1 MKRTLSILAVLAML
15 GTSAV
20 AVAGNSP
27 EALAEGRSRFER
39 GVEFYKEG
47 DFRAALIEF
56 KRAYDAAPNYKVLY
70 NIAQTSLEL
79 QDYATALKNFEKF
92 LADGGVDVPAAR
104 RAQVVQEIERLGKR
118 VARITVEVNV
128 EGAEILVDDVA
139 VGKTPLAEP
148 IVVSA
153 GRRRITATLG
163 GQTTTRV
170 IDVAG
175 GDTQR
180 VPLALE
186 TRPLPPTELPKAPP
200 PQAPVPDEGGGT
212 SHTGVWISLGIT
224 GALTVATVVTG
235 VVALGAKSTFDD
247 TIARLGATPQQ
258 VDDARTRTRTMA
270 LVTDVL
276 GGSAIVA
283 GAVTLI
289 VALTGKSESAPKK
302 ESASF
307 VHVGVSPWG
316 VDLHGRF

>member
-1 MKRTLSILAVLAML
+1 VKRTLSILAVLVAL
-15 GTSAV
+15 GSSTV
-20 AVAGNSP
+20 ARADNSP
-27 EALAEGRSRFER
+27 EALAEGRSRFQR

-92 LADGGVDVPAAR
+92 LADGGADVPAAR
-104 RAQVVQEIERLGKR
+104 RAQIVEEMDRLGKR
-118 VARITVEVNV
+118 VARVAVEVNV
-128 EGAEILVDDVA
+128 TGAEVLVDDVS
-139 VGKTPLAEP
+139 VGKAPLSEP

-153 GRRRITATLG
+153 GRRRLTATFDG
-163 GQTTTRV
+163 KSTTRV

-175 GDTQR
+175 GDT
-180 VPLALE
+180 PKISLLLE
-186 TRPLPPTELPKAPP
+186 THPLPPTDLPTPTPTPRPAP
-200 PQAPVPDEGGGT
+200 DDGGGS
-212 SHTGVWISLGIT
+212 SHTGAYVGLGIT

-235 VVALGAKSTFDD
+235 VVALGAKSSFDD
-247 TIARLGATPQQ
+247 TLARRGATPQD
-258 VDDARTRTRTMA
+258 VDDARTRTRTFA

-289 VALTGKSESAPKK
+289 VALTGKSAPKK
-302 ESASF
+302 EHASF
-307 VHVGVSPWG
+307 VQVGVSPWG
-316 VDLHGRF
+316 VDVQGRF

>member
-1 MKRTLSILAVLAML
+1 MKRALSTLLLLASL
-15 GTSAV
+15 GSSAV
-20 AVAGNSP
+20 ALAGNSP

-79 QDYATALKNFEKF
+79 QDYAAALKNFEKY
-92 LADGGVDVPAAR
+92 LADGGADVPATR
-104 RAQVVQEIERLGKR
+104 RAQVLQETDKLTKR
-118 VARITVEVNV
+118 VARVTVETSAV
-128 EGAEILVDDVA
+128 GAEIFVDDVS
-139 VGKTPLAEP
+139 VGKTPIAEP
-148 IVVSA
+148 ILVSA

-163 GQTTTRV
+163 AQSSTRV

-175 GDTQR
+175 GDTQK
-180 VPLALE
+180 VPFDLE
-186 TRPLPPTELPKAPP
+186 APRALPPTELPKATTPP
-200 PQAPVPDEGGGT
+200 PTPPPDESGG
-212 SHTGVWISLGIT
+212 SHTGIWLGVGLT

-247 TIARLGATPQQ
+247 TIARPGVTPQQ

-283 GAVTLI
+283 GAITFI
-289 VALTGKSESAPKK
+289 VALTSKGAAKK
-302 ESASF
+302 ETTSL
-307 VHVGVSPWG
+307 VQVGVSPWG

>member
-1 MKRTLSILAVLAML
+1 MKRTLSILAVLAVL
-15 GTSAV
+15 GSSTV

-79 QDYATALKNFEKF
+79 QDYATALRNFEKF
-92 LADGGVDVPAAR
+92 LADGGAEIPAAR
-104 RAQVVQEIERLGKR
+104 RAQVLQETERLGKR
-118 VARITVEVNV
+118 VARLTVEVNV
-128 EGAEILVDDVA
+128 VGAEILVDDVS

-153 GRRRITATLG
+153 GRRRLTATLDA
-163 GQTTTRV
+163 QSTTRV

-175 GDTQR
+175 GDAQR
-180 VPLALE
+180 IQLALE
-186 TRPLPPTELPKAPP
+186 TRTLPPTELPKLPP
-200 PQAPVPDEGGGT
+200 PATPAPAEGNAP
-212 SHTGVWISLGIT
+212 SHTGVWIGLGVT
-224 GALTVATVVTG
+224 GALTVATAVTG
-235 VVALGAKSTFDD
+235 VLALGAKGSFDD
-247 TIARLGATPQQ
+247 AIARPGVTPQQ

-283 GAVTLI
+283 GAITLI
-289 VALTGKSESAPKK
+289 VALTGKATTPK